1 VSYEFSDVIGA
12 EVVGE
17 GGSCVRAEARA
28 PASRRRR
35 ESWKRRRLE
44 EGAASRVE
52 RPTPLGVG
60 NKDYVY
66 CLS

>member
-1 VSYEFSDVIGA
+1 
-12 EVVGE
+12 
-17 GGSCVRAEARA
+17 VRAEARA

-44 EGAASRVE
+44 EGAAARVE

-66 CLS
+66 CLSFPVRLQLLYIMEI

>member
-1 VSYEFSDVIGA
+1 
-12 EVVGE
+12 
-17 GGSCVRAEARA
+17 VRAEARA
-28 PASRRRR
+28 PASRRHR

-44 EGAASRVE
+44 EGAAARVE

-66 CLS
+66 CLSFPV

>member
-1 VSYEFSDVIGA
+1 
-12 EVVGE
+12 
-17 GGSCVRAEARA
+17 VRAEARA

-44 EGAASRVE
+44 EGAAARVE

-60 NKDYVY
+60 SKDYVY
-66 CLS
+66 FLIIKRRGTCVYIIG

>member
-1 VSYEFSDVIGA
+1 
-12 EVVGE
+12 
-17 GGSCVRAEARA
+17 VRAEARA

-44 EGAASRVE
+44 EGAAARVE

-66 CLS
+66 CLIIKRRGTCVYIIG